1 MNVAIVLKTKGEVHM
16 RRITLAALAAAALLA
31 PTAFAQGGGVAV
43 QSSPGSVS
51 AAQTVRITATIT
63 KIDPATREITLKG
76 PKGNEIVVVAGEQVK
91 NFAQMKVGEQV
102 NADYLEALTLDLKKG
117 GGMKVA
123 RTEDA
128 GMKSAA
134 PGSKP
139 GAIAARQVTVVADVI
154 DVDAARQV
162 VTLKGPQRTVEL
174 HVRDPEQFKMI
185 AKGDQVQATYTE
197 AVAVAVEPAKK

>member
-1 MNVAIVLKTKGEVHM
+1 M
-16 RRITLAALAAAALLA
+16 RRITLASVFAAALLA
-31 PTAFAQGGGVAV
+31 PAAFAPAAFAQGGGMAV
-43 QSSPGSVS
+43 QSSPGSVT

-117 GGMKVA
+117 GGMQVG

-139 GAIAARQVTVVADVI
+139 GAIAARQVTVVADVV
-154 DVDAARQV
+154 DVDPARQV

-174 HVRDPEQFKMI
+174 HVRDPEQFKLV